1 MARVQWETMPLAELV
16 REVEAGKQECIKQAR
31 QLLGVAGVNPKKV
44 ARALSPVDLQQDDLL
59 QPDEEA
65 AQ

>member
-1 MARVQWETMPLAELV
+1 MARVQWETMPMAELV

-44 ARALSPVDLQQDDLL
+44 ARALNPVVVDELDDI
-59 QPDEEA
+59 QPEDEA